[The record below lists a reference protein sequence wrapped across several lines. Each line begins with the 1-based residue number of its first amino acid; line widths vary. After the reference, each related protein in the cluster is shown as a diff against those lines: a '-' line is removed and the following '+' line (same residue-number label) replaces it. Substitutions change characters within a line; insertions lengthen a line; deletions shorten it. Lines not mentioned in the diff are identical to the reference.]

1 MLACAK
7 SVCQLQVSRSFF
19 RSYFVR
25 IKTKWNLKERERSL
39 SETASAV
46 AFILWRIGQ
55 QGILNLEN
63 EGFQTDT
70 FAQRVDIME
79 EFLAFL
85 VHIVDRMTADDLSME
100 ERQIF
105 ITALARHLADRV
117 QENRA
122 DIQGSGEY
130 RQALIELLNRHYFH
144 NSVEDSFGPG
154 IIAFFVQLY
163 GEVDKSE
170 AKPQYGSGPFGIIVN
185 KNIGII
191 HITPGEIIHEPVVKD
206 ICINAGIHSS

>member
-7 SVCQLQVSRSFF
+7 IVCQSGATTPPVF
-19 RSYFVR
+19 RSNQVR
-25 IKTKWNLKERERSL
+25 IKTKWNQKDRERSL

-63 EGFQTDT
+63 EGFQTDSQ
-70 FAQRVDIME
+70 AQRVDIME

-85 VHIVDRMTADDLSME
+85 LHIVDRMTADDLSMG

-105 ITALARHLADRV
+105 ITALAKHLADRV
-117 QENRA
+117 QENRT

-130 RQALIELLNRHYFH
+130 RQSLIELLNRRAADYAGFSFTDGEPGYAFRRYF
-144 NSVEDSFGPG
+144 
-154 IIAFFVQLY
+154 
-163 GEVDKSE
+163 GENVRAVMGERDNKWITDQVMDIEVPE
-170 AKPQYGSGPFGIIVN
+170 AMKPLRKAVN
-185 KNIGII
+185 DLFPK
-191 HITPGEIIHEPVVKD
+191 V
-206 ICINAGIHSS
+206 A